1 MVKVCAVLVTYNR
14 KKCLSRLL
22 EALENQSYSLSGIF
36 IFNNN
41 SKDGTKDYLTSKGYK
56 QYLKGQEQNEKI
68 VFNSSENLGGSGGFA
83 NAIKIASQLDYD
95 YLWIMDDDVLPE
107 LNCLELLIKELVNYN
122 VKVAIPSRNDRYYKD
137 RICKSFDFKSV
148 LKYCPYSRKN
158 VIQYPLTQDVYYVAD
173 MPFEGPLID
182 IELVRKV
189 GIPNEGFFLEYDD
202 SDYAQRLQNYSKI
215 IYVTHAVLHR
225 QLAKRQININSNKKD
240 LYNWRTYYVLRNNI
254 IFDRKYG
261 QNVWVRII
269 SPRLLLI
276 HKLLKSILDGY
287 SKNNIPILFKAY
299 HDGMHKK
306 MGKRVDPNY

>member
-14 KKCLSRLL
+14 KECLRRLL
-22 EALENQSYSLSGIF
+22 RALEKQSYSLSGIF

-41 SKDGTKDYLTSKGYK
+41 SKDGTKE
-56 QYLKGQEQNEKI
+56 YLKSKEYKEYHKGQKQSKNL
-68 VFNSSENLGGSGGFA
+68 VFNSSQNLGGSGGFA
-83 NAIKIASQLDYD
+83 NAIQMASQLDYD

-107 LNCLELLIKELVNYN
+107 QNCLELLLKKLVDYK
-122 VKVAIPSRNDRYYKD
+122 VKVAIPSRNDDYYKD
-137 RICKSFDFKSV
+137 RICKSFDFKNV

-158 VIQYPLTQDVYYVAD
+158 IIQYPLTKDVYYVAD
-173 MPFEGPLID
+173 MPFEGPLINID
-182 IELVRKV
+182 LIRKV

-202 SDYAQRLQNYSKI
+202 SDYAQRLQKYSRI

-225 QLAKRQININSNKKD
+225 QLAKNQINSKANKKD

-261 QNVWVRII
+261 QNIGVRII

-299 HDGMHKK
+299 YDGMHKK